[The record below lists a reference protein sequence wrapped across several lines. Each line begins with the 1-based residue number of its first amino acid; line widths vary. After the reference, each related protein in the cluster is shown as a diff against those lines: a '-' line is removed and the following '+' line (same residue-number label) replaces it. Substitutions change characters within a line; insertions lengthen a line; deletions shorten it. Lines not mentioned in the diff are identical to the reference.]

1 MGSLGTGELVVI
13 AVVALIVFGPKRL
26 PELARKAG
34 ELLAKTRE
42 ATKSVTSALDS
53 EYDGITAPLQDLK
66 REYDTTVKGFKDA
79 ASSVTGFSV
88 DLTSSPPATAGT
100 PAAAPLPTDAV
111 PDAQAKPVPEADA
124 EAEPVPEADA
134 EADAEAEPEPVPE
147 AEPVPDPEP
156 EAESQP
162 VADSEPAPPADRQD
176 TGKQPENGA

>member
-34 ELLAKTRE
+34 EILAKTRE
-42 ATKSVTSALDS
+42 ATKSVTSALDT

-88 DLTSSPPATAGT
+88 DLTSSPPAKTD
-100 PAAAPLPTDAV
+100 APSTVPQPTDT
-111 PDAQAKPVPEADA
+111 
-124 EAEPVPEADA
+124 EAESE
-134 EADAEAEPEPVPE
+134 AEAEPESEAQTESEAGPV
-147 AEPVPDPEP
+147 V
-156 EAESQP
+156 
-162 VADSEPAPPADRQD
+162 DSEPAPPVD
-176 TGKQPENGA
+176 TRDPGKQPDNGA

>member
-34 ELLAKTRE
+34 EILAKTRE
-42 ATKSVTSALDS
+42 ATRSVTSALDT

-66 REYDTTVKGFKDA
+66 QEYDTTVKGFKDA

-88 DLTSSPPATAGT
+88 DLTSSPPAK
-100 PAAAPLPTDAV
+100 TDAPSAV
-111 PDAQAKPVPEADA
+111 PQPTDA
-124 EAEPVPEADA
+124 EAEPVPE
-134 EADAEAEPEPVPE
+134 PE
-147 AEPVPDPEP
+147 AEAGPV
-156 EAESQP
+156 
-162 VADSEPAPPADRQD
+162 VDSKPAPPADTRD